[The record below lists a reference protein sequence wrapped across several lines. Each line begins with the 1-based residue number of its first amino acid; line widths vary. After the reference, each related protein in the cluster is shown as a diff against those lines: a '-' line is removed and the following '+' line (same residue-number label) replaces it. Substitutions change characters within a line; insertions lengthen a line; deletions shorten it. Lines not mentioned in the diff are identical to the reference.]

1 MSESGLFSTRLE
13 GQIAW
18 IKSPEVSQLS
28 FLKCKKNPF
37 IMHILDKNMIT
48 AMFCIAGYFSPVFQ
62 GMQVAPS
69 KARTDDRLS
78 DPYVPLCFTGATT
91 IT

>member
-28 FLKCKKNPF
+28 FLKCKRSMF

-62 GMQVAPS
+62 DMHVAPL
-69 KARTDDRLS
+69 KAKCDR
-78 DPYVPLCFTGATT
+78 CTER
-91 IT
+91 